1 MSKKIKMAYFAVIAL
16 SIILFVVDLAIGR
29 YNGAIIIGFSV
40 VWLFLYYRLFKLVEE
55 YDALCK
61 SITEASKQV
70 QQEYND
76 AMAREKI
83 HKQEFN
89 KIRERAQ
96 NAEKK
101 YQELVDDTPTR
112 DKKGRYTPRN
122 QRKK

>member
-40 VWLFLYYRLFKLVEE
+40 VWLFLYYQLFKLLDE

-61 SITEASKQV
+61 SITETSKQV
-70 QQEYND
+70 LQEYND

-89 KIRERAQ
+89 KMRERAQ

-112 DKKGRYTPRN
+112 DKRGRYTPRN
-122 QRKK
+122 LRKK